1 MKPKRKSAKDFLQR
15 CNRASYEKV
24 IYASKLTP
32 RQKQILHM
40 KFIEDESVIAI
51 SCEMNISESAVER
64 ELANAYE
71 KISAEI

>member
-1 MKPKRKSAKDFLQR
+1 MKPKRKSAKDFLIG

-24 IYASKLTP
+24 VYASKLTP

-40 KFIEDESVIAI
+40 KFIEDESAISI

-71 KISAEI
+71 KISEEI